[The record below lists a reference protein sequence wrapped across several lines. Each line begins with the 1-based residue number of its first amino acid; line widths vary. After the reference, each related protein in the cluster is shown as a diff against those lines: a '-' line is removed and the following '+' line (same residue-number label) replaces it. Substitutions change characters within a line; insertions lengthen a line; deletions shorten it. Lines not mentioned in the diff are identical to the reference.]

1 MEYELFEYS
10 LRLINKY
17 NRRTAKPRHY
27 GTEELLYAAE
37 VHMLNVIGTHENVTV
52 TELARLTGITKG
64 AVSQT
69 LSKLSDKSLIEKH
82 ITENR
87 RSQINIVL
95 TEKGRQIF
103 QYHRDMHKNTREK
116 IYAQLDTLDDKA
128 KETIGNIMKE
138 LDNMLDEQ

>member
-1 MEYELFEYS
+1 MEQDIFEHS

-17 NRRTAKPRHY
+17 GRKTAKPCRY
-27 GTEELLYAAE
+27 GTDDLLYAAE
-37 VHMLNVIGTHENVTV
+37 VHMITAIGIHENITV
-52 TELARLTGITKG
+52 TGLAELTGITKG

-82 ITENR
+82 ISEKRRTEVKI
-87 RSQINIVL
+87 SL

-103 QYHRDMHKNTREK
+103 RYHQDMHSITREK

-128 KETIGNIMKE
+128 METIVNIINE
-138 LDNMLDEQ
+138 LDNMLDEL